1 MKVICISDTHGRH
14 AQLALPDADVV
25 VHAGD
30 ISNRGKL
37 PEIKAFLE
45 WFSALPMPNKIFIAG
60 NHDFYFEDIND
71 EEFRRILP
79 ENIIYLND
87 SACVIDGVKFWG
99 SPITP
104 YFHNWAFNRH
114 RGAAIRAHWDLIAE
128 DTDVLI
134 THGPAKGILDK
145 TASGQH
151 VGCADLL
158 HRVQQLKLKAHIC
171 GHIHEAYGMEIHGGV
186 KFVNAAVLNEN
197 YLLTHEPIL
206 LHL

>member
-14 AQLALPDADVV
+14 VQLALPDADVV

-60 NHDFYFEDIND
+60 NHDFHFEGINE
-71 EEFRRILP
+71 EEFRHILP

-145 TASGQH
+145 IASGQH
-151 VGCADLL
+151 VGCVDLL
-158 HRVQQLKLKAHIC
+158 QRVQQLKLKAHIC

-186 KFVNAAVLNEN
+186 KFVNAAVLDEN